1 MKNISQNLFIFL
13 FILSFIKITFEDLC
27 KYKENTNSEA
37 IATNSQYF
45 DNLKEEE
52 QKQKCFSLSHSNG
65 NNKCCY
71 DASNHAC
78 TSMSDDATDPS
89 CPKDTKVISNNCGMA
104 GIYQPETSEICT
116 EISLV
121 EGYCCYV
128 KDNNSGNTA
137 CVRTKELN
145 KNKNSVTDQM
155 LNYIERCRNNY
166 LENHSTETITFNGF
180 TVVCNEIYLKYF
192 LKYIIFILIL
202 LF

>member
-13 FILSFIKITFEDLC
+13 FILSFIKITFEDAC
-27 KYKENTNSEA
+27 KYKKDTSEVVE
-37 IATNSQYF
+37 TTSEYF
-45 DNLKEEE
+45 ENLKEDE

-65 NNKCCY
+65 NDRCCY
-71 DASNHAC
+71 DTSGKVC
-78 TSMSDDATDPS
+78 TSVPDNINDSR
-89 CPKDTKVISNNCGMA
+89 CPKDTGVISNNCGMA

-137 CVRTKELN
+137 CVRTKKLN
-145 KNKNSVTDQM
+145 KNKNSATGQM
-155 LNYIERCRNNY
+155 LNYIKRCTKKY
-166 LENHSTETITFNGF
+166 LENHSTETVDFNGF
-180 TVVCNEIYLKYF
+180 TVICNEIYLKYF
-192 LKYIIFILIL
+192 LKYIIFVLIL